1 MKKSKYCEVSIANL
15 SLISSRNIL
24 SAIIELFLLIVA
36 AVVFRYSLNPSS
48 SNLLKYSLVAMIGI
62 LAFAFCLTS
71 LLMISEAFVKFRKEI
86 SQILSVQESEQL
98 GFRDIRIETTNAFN
112 KLNKNIA
119 GGSLNSGNKNKIAN
133 NEGRQNPKPIN
144 VRFVEINP

>member
-1 MKKSKYCEVSIANL
+1 
-15 SLISSRNIL
+15 
-24 SAIIELFLLIVA
+24 
-36 AVVFRYSLNPSS
+36 
-48 SNLLKYSLVAMIGI
+48 
-62 LAFAFCLTS
+62 
-71 LLMISEAFVKFRKEI
+71 MISEAFVKFRKEI
-86 SQILSVQESEQL
+86 SQILSVRESEQL

-133 NEGRQNPKPIN
+133 NEGRRNPKPIN